1 MAGSSEQSAGNAGDG
16 VVGNSGADHNANATR
31 GADSNAGPVFF
42 DPGSVTAPVG
52 NSDTGNSGATG
63 KRGRGRPRKSSASG
77 GAAGREE
84 TEAPD
89 YLKRAPF
96 SVDGVS
102 AILLSIHQMLAGFT
116 HLPELEIEPSEAA
129 RMAEALKG
137 VADQYDVKPTEKSLA
152 WINLATAASMVY
164 GTRIFAFRMRMAA
177 EKAERAGPRGQTQ
190 SRPVI
195 VS

>member
-1 MAGSSEQSAGNAGDG
+1 
-16 VVGNSGADHNANATR
+16 
-31 GADSNAGPVFF
+31 
-42 DPGSVTAPVG
+42 
-52 NSDTGNSGATG
+52 
-63 KRGRGRPRKSSASG
+63 
-77 GAAGREE
+77 
-84 TEAPD
+84 
-89 YLKRAPF
+89 
-96 SVDGVS
+96 
-102 AILLSIHQMLAGFT
+102 MLAGFT